1 MKEKFIIE
9 KRFIDKIL
17 PNSPWA
23 HKWRKHKVYISQ
35 EKMAN
40 ALQELLLT
48 KGDVLEFRSGSK

>member
-1 MKEKFIIE
+1 MKRSYIIE

-23 HKWRKHKVYISQ
+23 HKWRKYKGFETQ
-35 EKMAN
+35 ELMNK

-48 KGDVLEFRSGSK
+48 KGDVLEFRQKEK